1 MSSFQRNIQ
10 REVQLHVIQ
19 NLSYKFCLKQFQDSH
34 ANIRLRWFWLDV
46 GIRHFYSSSGIT
58 PISPPRCQV
67 YDGKGPIKGQDLIF
81 SPKKKPLKLVI
92 DVLNLLVA

>member
-1 MSSFQRNIQ
+1 MSTRP
-10 REVQLHVIQ
+10 
-19 NLSYKFCLKQFQDSH
+19 
-34 ANIRLRWFWLDV
+34 AA
-46 GIRHFYSSSGIT
+46 